1 MSISKNVNAD
11 VQNENATDHID
22 AEQTTLAGQK
32 LIQRMWNMIFGRDVS
47 DCDNSEDEDDSDCY
61 EDGYEDG
68 YDDGYDKGYD
78 NGHEDGHEEGYD
90 DGYEEG
96 EVDALELAI
105 KDICNLLL
113 DMEKN
118 LLKDVEEEDGFEV
131 FEMVSSRLE
140 ELLGTW
146 QSNYEE
152 KSGWVS
158 LRKDNEEQNRGDY
171 KIPRRL
177 RNTKG

>member
-1 MSISKNVNAD
+1 MSISKNRIS
-11 VQNENATDHID
+11 ENNNVAEYQSD
-22 AEQTTLAGQK
+22 AEQITLTEQT

-47 DCDNSEDEDDSDCY
+47 DCDNSEDEDDSDC
-61 EDGYEDG
+61 YEDG

-105 KDICNLLL
+105 KDICNLLI